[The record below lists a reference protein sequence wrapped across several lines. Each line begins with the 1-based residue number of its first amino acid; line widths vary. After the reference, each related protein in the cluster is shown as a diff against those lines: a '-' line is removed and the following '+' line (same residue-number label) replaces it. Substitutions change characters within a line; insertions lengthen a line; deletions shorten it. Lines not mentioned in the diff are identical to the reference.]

1 MQMSDLPLP
10 PGYNQANMELAAQK
24 LMAKDGIHQE
34 PMAPSVPDLDASSN
48 FIDSSPEPT
57 VEHTVEAIEQV
68 ETIKVETPQ
77 AKNFKELKQQMLR
90 MQKERDV
97 LARQLS
103 ETIQRPQTFPAD
115 TLHTEV
121 PYYKDDEYIEAK
133 HVNALAKQLADVQN
147 QLKQFKSQSTVSLA
161 EQRLRMEF
169 SDFGSVFT
177 PENCQTL
184 SLLDPDLALSIDAD
198 SDPYRKAKL
207 AYRSIKNMGI
217 DTQDTFVEEKQRI
230 QANAAKPKTMVP
242 TAVQSG
248 TSPLS
253 RAASFENGLTPA
265 LQKQLQRE
273 MAEAR
278 KGL

>member
-1 MQMSDLPLP
+1 MSDLPLP

-24 LMAKDGIHQE
+24 LMAKDGIGQAPIQE
-34 PMAPSVPDLDASSN
+34 EAQALDASSN
-48 FIDSSPEPT
+48 FIESSPEQT
-57 VEHTVEAIEQV
+57 VEHTVEAIQE
-68 ETIKVETPQ
+68 EPIKPETPQ

-103 ETIQRPQTFPAD
+103 ETIQRSQTLPTDSLQA
-115 TLHTEV
+115 EV

-217 DTQDTFVEEKQRI
+217 DTQDNFVEEKQRI
-230 QANAAKPKTMVP
+230 QANAAKPKTMIP
-242 TAVQSG
+242 AAVQSG

-253 RAASFENGLTPA
+253 RAAAFENGLTPA